1 MKCEIEVAREK
12 EPPVVSPEN
21 LEEFVQVWT
30 NFSQA
35 NPNEMDC
42 LPIVKLPLVI
52 NLVSP
57 PLGMKGMELTSA
69 EHSRFIRDLHLPG
82 TASGK
87 VHVMDV
93 GMALTMRV
101 YK

>member
-1 MKCEIEVAREK
+1 M
-12 EPPVVSPEN
+12 VSPDN
-21 LEEFVQVWT
+21 LEEFVNVWT
-30 NFSQA
+30 NFSKT
-35 NPNEMDC
+35 NPDEMDC
-42 LPIVKLPLVI
+42 LPIVKLPKVI

-57 PLGMKGMELTSA
+57 PLGRRGNELTA
-69 EHSRFIRDLHLPG
+69 AQHGKFIRELHLPG

-93 GMALTMRV
+93 GMALVMRV